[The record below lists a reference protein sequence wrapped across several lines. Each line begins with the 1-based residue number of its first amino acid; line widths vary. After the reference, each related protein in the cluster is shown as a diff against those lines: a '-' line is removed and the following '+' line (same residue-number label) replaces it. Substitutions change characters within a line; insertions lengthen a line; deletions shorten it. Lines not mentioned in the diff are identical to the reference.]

1 MTEGPAYDFSSCV
14 MVQSHT
20 LLAETVLPGVN
31 LSLLLGWRCAARN
44 PLGLLGT
51 LGDLLQEA
59 PSDQR
64 SGKIGFS
71 GESGGRQ
78 RPEEERGWSWARV
91 GETAASR
98 APPSCPGL

>member
-1 MTEGPAYDFSSCV
+1 M
-14 MVQSHT
+14 Q
-20 LLAETVLPGVN
+20 
-31 LSLLLGWRCAARN
+31 RN
-44 PLGLLGT
+44 PLGMLGT

-78 RPEEERGWSWARV
+78 RPEEERVVV
-91 GETAASR
+91 GSCGRNSR
-98 APPSCPGL
+98 KQSPAELPGAVVPSPTSSVTESGCGLGDGCLLITWRD